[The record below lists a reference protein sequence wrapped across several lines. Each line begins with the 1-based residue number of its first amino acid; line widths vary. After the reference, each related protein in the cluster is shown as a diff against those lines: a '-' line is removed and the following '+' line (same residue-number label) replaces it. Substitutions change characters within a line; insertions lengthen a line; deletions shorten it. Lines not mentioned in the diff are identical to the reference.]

1 MNQLIQAIQITDKNI
16 CHNIEQLH
24 HTDRGFLAQN
34 IISQLRNLL
43 EHVNMFIYSK
53 ETGDMLTDDYSS
65 IRKAK
70 HYIESQ
76 GKFHSLRTF
85 HRCLLQVSSHYTP
98 DAEHA
103 ERLMLKYYGHL
114 LKLKILLNKYGINIL
129 ENLEKFPL
137 NTDFFL
143 QEYYSKISQQIE
155 AVGTSDDIDSE
166 RYYIQT
172 IKPFFVNQKPFYEI
186 TFIHANDHENKFDRI
201 IGFSALEVLPN
212 FAVKFKISESC
223 IQALDHKIPIK
234 IIQNWIPAI
243 RDCELKHLSAYFSPK
258 RISINKKE
266 HSYYMGILKSH
277 HYHLLDLMLLS
288 NENFNDIIQNA
299 KTGIKNP
306 TISNTLE
313 KCREIIISQQSG
325 CNILRYILYTF
336 NNRIIKQQA
345 SDRSCPYLSNLY
357 ISYKAIPFEQ
367 IPFNTSLVYHNP
379 AFYDVLNA
387 IDGTNRQEEFLAHAV
402 KNNTELNDSIYLPL
416 ADASK
421 AFPDQDIIELVQK
434 YNTKLYYKHR
444 PARELIIY
452 KNNLAIFEYESN
464 LHLILQKLQT
474 LASKCSKGYKDSTA
488 KWFKTSDYST
498 KIDCEEKKKHLL
510 HLFENSNISLI
521 YGAAGTGK
529 STLINH
535 IAHRFSNYSK
545 LFLANTNPAI
555 DNLKRKVTAANAEF
569 FTIAKFLLKEDV
581 AKYDVIF
588 IDECS
593 TVSNSDM
600 LKIMGK
606 TEAALWV
613 LVGDVYQIDSI
624 MFGNWFRMAKKL
636 MPKDSIIELTKPY
649 RTNNPKL
656 LEFWDEVRNM
666 KKENNILEIMT
677 KEKYTHRF
685 DSSVF
690 SPLSEDEIILCLNY
704 DGLYGIN
711 NLNRLLQEANPSSAI
726 KWAGL
731 QYKIGDPILFYN
743 SERFAPFIYNNLK
756 GRIADISETNTM
768 LSFIVDVD
776 KYIERFQAALKGLK
790 VKEHPTQNTTRVVI
804 NVNKYKNYDEDNEQD
819 LSTIIPFQVAYAI
832 SIHKAQ
838 GLEYDS
844 VKLIITNSCYKKI
857 THDIFYTAIT
867 RTRNKLKIYWS
878 PEIEQKVLKNIFPKK
893 LDSDCFLLLSKYP
906 DLGRK

>member
-1 MNQLIQAIQITDKNI
+1 MNTLIQAIQTIDKNI
-16 CHNIEQLH
+16 CRNIEQLH
-24 HTDRGFLAQN
+24 DTDRGFLAQN

-43 EHVNMFIYSK
+43 DHINMFIYSK
-53 ETGDMLTDDYSS
+53 ETGDILTDEYLS
-65 IRKAK
+65 IQKAK
-70 HYIESQ
+70 HYIQSK
-76 GKFHSLRTF
+76 GKFHSLRIF
-85 HRCLLQVSSHYTP
+85 HEWLLQVASHYTP

-103 ERLMLKYYGHL
+103 ERLMLKYYEHL
-114 LKLKILLNKYGINIL
+114 LRIKILLNKYGINIL

-137 NTDFFL
+137 NTDFFF
-143 QEYYSKISQQIE
+143 QEYYIKISQQIE
-155 AVGTSDDIDSE
+155 AVGKSNDIDSE

-172 IKPFFVNQKPFYEI
+172 IKPFFVHHKPFYEI

-201 IGFSALEVLPN
+201 IGFSSLDILPN
-212 FAVKFKISESC
+212 FAVKFKISENF

-234 IIQNWIPAI
+234 IIQNWMPAI
-243 RDCELKHLSAYFSPK
+243 RDCELKHFSAYFSPK

-288 NENFNDIIQNA
+288 DKDFNDIIQRA
-299 KTGIKNP
+299 KTEIKNP
-306 TISNTLE
+306 TISSTLE
-313 KCREIIISQQSG
+313 KCREIIRTQQPG

-345 SDRSCPYLSNLY
+345 SDRNCPRLSNLY
-357 ISYKAIPFEQ
+357 ISYSTIPFDK
-367 IPFNTSLVYHNP
+367 IPFNTSLVHHNP
-379 AFYDVLNA
+379 VFYDVLNA
-387 IDGTNRQEEFLAHAV
+387 IDGTNHQEEFLAHAV

-416 ADASK
+416 AEASK
-421 AFPDQDIIELVQK
+421 AFPGWDIIELVRK

-444 PARELIIY
+444 PTRELIIY

-474 LASKCSKGYKDSTA
+474 LASKCSKGYKDSTE
-488 KWFKTSDYST
+488 KWLETSDYSAQ
-498 KIDCEEKKKHLL
+498 IDCEEKRNHLL
-510 HLFENSNISLI
+510 NLFENSHISLI

-555 DNLKRKVTAANAEF
+555 DNLKRKVTAANTEF
-569 FTIAKFLLKEDV
+569 FTIAKFLLKEAV
-581 AKYDVIF
+581 SKYDVIF

-600 LKIMGK
+600 LKIMEKAK
-606 TEAALWV
+606 TTLWV

-624 MFGNWFRMAKKL
+624 MFGNWFSMAKKL
-636 MPKDSIIELTKPY
+636 MPKNAIIELTKPH
-649 RTNNPKL
+649 RTSNIKL
-656 LEFWDEVRNM
+656 LKFWNEVRNM
-666 KKENNILEIMT
+666 KKENKILEIMT

-690 SPLSEDEIILCLNY
+690 SPISNDEIILCLNY
-704 DGLYGIN
+704 NGLYGIN
-711 NLNRLLQEANPSSAI
+711 NLNRLLQEANPFPAI
-726 KWAGL
+726 QWEGL
-731 QYKIGDPILFYN
+731 QYKKGDPILFNN

-756 GRIADISETNTM
+756 GRIVNIIVTDTM
-768 LSFIVDVD
+768 ISFIVDVD
-776 KYIERFQAALKGLK
+776 KYIEKFQASLKGLR
-790 VKEHPTQNTTRVVI
+790 VLEYPTDKITRVLI
-804 NVNKYKNYDEDNEQD
+804 KVNKYKNYDEDNDQD
-819 LSTIIPFQVAYAI
+819 LSTLIPFQVAYAI

-844 VKLIITNSCYKKI
+844 VKLIITNSCDEKI

-867 RTRNKLKIYWS
+867 RTRNNLKIYWS
-878 PEIEQKVLKNIFPKK
+878 PETEQKILKTMCPKQTTR
-893 LDSDCFLLLSKYP
+893 DQALLLSKYS
-906 DLGRK
+906 DLISK